1 MQYIKQE
8 LTEFISTNLTDSYL
22 DWSPATEYI
31 VEPDN
36 ALTSASIA
44 RDGSYY
50 YRSVFD
56 VEKNIDFKPSLYENL
71 KWVKHSVSNK
81 YAMLDMSSNSKS
93 VFEGGDLTVTF
104 LQNQSSIL
112 GIGNYEA
119 DYITIDILAP
129 DGTTILWT
137 YNTPSN
143 INGNVYDYYDYIY
156 EPYIF
161 DTDYTIKVNLPL
173 QGRYV
178 RLTFRKLLITNK
190 SACGYLIV
198 GNPVDMGMSLMQP
211 KFGYNS
217 LTTKDISTFG
227 NLDIKKSFVQDIVD
241 FETVIAS
248 TYLPRMRREL
258 KKIYDE
264 IVLFIIDER
273 DISEYENLM
282 TLGVIQDA
290 SVVLENNVESVI
302 SFSVI
307 EAL

>member
-1 MQYIKQE
+1 MYYIKQE
-8 LTEFISTNLTDSYL
+8 LTELTSTNLTDSYP
-22 DWSPATEYI
+22 DWSPTTTYI

-36 ALTSASIA
+36 ALTSASVV
-44 RDGSYY
+44 RYGSYY
-50 YRSVFD
+50 YRSVTSTNLNFNP
-56 VEKNIDFKPSLYENL
+56 ETYSNI

-93 VFEGGDLTVTF
+93 VVVGGDLTVTF

-119 DYITIDILAP
+119 DYITIEILAP
-129 DGTTILWT
+129 DGVTILWT
-137 YNTPSN
+137 YDTPSN
-143 INGNVYDYYDYIY
+143 INANVYDYYDYIY
-156 EPYIF
+156 EPYNLDQDF
-161 DTDYTIKVNLPL
+161 TTKVNLPL

-178 RLTFRKLLITNK
+178 RMTFHKLPLTNK
-190 SACGYLIV
+190 AACGYLII
-198 GNPVDMGMSLMQP
+198 GNPVYIGMSLMGV

-217 LTTKDISTFG
+217 LTTKEISSFG
-227 NLDIKKSFVQDIVD
+227 NLDIKKSFIQDIVD

-264 IVLFIIDER
+264 IVLFVIDER
-273 DISEYENLM
+273 DVSEYENLM

>member
-1 MQYIKQE
+1 MYYIKQE
-8 LTEFISTNLTDSYL
+8 LTEFTSTNLTDTYS
-22 DWSPATEYI
+22 DWSPNITYI

-44 RDGSYY
+44 RFGAYY
-50 YRSVFD
+50 YRSVTSTNLNFNP
-56 VEKNIDFKPSLYENL
+56 ETYSNI

-93 VFEGGDLTVTF
+93 VVVGGDLTVTF

-119 DYITIDILAP
+119 DYITIEILAP
-129 DGTTILWT
+129 DGVTILWT
-137 YNTPSN
+137 YDTPSN
-143 INGNVYDYYDYIY
+143 INANVYDYYDYIY
-156 EPYIF
+156 EPYNLDQDF
-161 DTDYTIKVNLPL
+161 TTKVNLPL

-178 RLTFRKLLITNK
+178 RMTFHRLPLTDN

-198 GNPVDMGMSLMQP
+198 GNPVYIGMSLMGV

-217 LTTKDISTFG
+217 LTTKEISSFG
-227 NLDIKKSFVQDIVD
+227 NLDIKKSFIQDIVD

-258 KKIYDE
+258 KKVYDE
-264 IVLFIIDER
+264 IVLFVIDER
-273 DISEYENLM
+273 DVSEYENLM

-302 SFSVI
+302 SFSLV

>member
-1 MQYIKQE
+1 MYYIKQE
-8 LTEFISTNLTDSYL
+8 LTEFTSTNLTDTYS
-22 DWSPATEYI
+22 DWSPNITYI

-44 RDGSYY
+44 RFGAYY
-50 YRSVFD
+50 YRSVTSTNLNFNP
-56 VEKNIDFKPSLYENL
+56 ETYSNI

-137 YNTPSN
+137 YDTPSN
-143 INGNVYDYYDYIY
+143 INANVYDYYDYIY
-156 EPYIF
+156 EPYNLDQDFTTKI
-161 DTDYTIKVNLPL
+161 NLPI

-178 RLTFRKLLITNK
+178 RLTFHKLLVTNR

-227 NLDIKKSFVQDIVD
+227 NLDIKKSFIQDIVD

-264 IVLFIIDER
+264 IVLFVIDER
-273 DISEYENLM
+273 DVSEYENLM

>member
-8 LTEFISTNLTDSYL
+8 LTEFTSTNLTDSYP
-22 DWSPATEYI
+22 DWVDTTTYI

-44 RDGSYY
+44 RYGSYY
-50 YRSVFD
+50 YRSVTSTNLNF
-56 VEKNIDFKPSLYENL
+56 NPSTYENI

-104 LQNQSSIL
+104 LQNQSSVL

-137 YNTPSN
+137 YETPSN
-143 INGNVYDYYDYIY
+143 INANVYDYYDYIY
-156 EPYIF
+156 EPYNLDQDF
-161 DTDYTIKVNLPL
+161 TTKVNLPI

-178 RLTFRKLLITNK
+178 RLTFHKLLITNR

-217 LTTKDISTFG
+217 LTTKDISSFG
-227 NLDIKKSFVQDIVD
+227 NLDIKKSFIQDIVD

-264 IVLFIIDER
+264 IVLFVIDER
-273 DISEYENLM
+273 DVSEYENLM

>member
-8 LTEFISTNLTDSYL
+8 LTEFTSTNLTDTYS
-22 DWSPATEYI
+22 DWSPTITYV

-44 RDGSYY
+44 RFGAYY
-50 YRSVFD
+50 YRSVTSTNLNFNP
-56 VEKNIDFKPSLYENL
+56 ETYSNI

-93 VFEGGDLTVTF
+93 VVVGGDLTVTF

-119 DYITIDILAP
+119 DYITIEILAP
-129 DGTTILWT
+129 DGVTILWT

-143 INGNVYDYYDYIY
+143 INANVYDYYDYIY
-156 EPYIF
+156 EPYNLDQDF
-161 DTDYTIKVNLPL
+161 TTKVNLPL

-178 RLTFRKLLITNK
+178 RMTFHRLPLTGR

-198 GNPVDMGMSLMQP
+198 GNPVYIGMSLMGV

-217 LTTKDISTFG
+217 LTTKEISSFG
-227 NLDIKKSFVQDIVD
+227 NLDIKKSFIQDIVD

-264 IVLFIIDER
+264 IVLFVIDER
-273 DISEYENLM
+273 DVSEYENLM

-302 SFSVI
+302 SFSLV

>member
-8 LTEFISTNLTDSYL
+8 LTEFTSTNLTDSYP
-22 DWSPATEYI
+22 DWSPTTTYT

-36 ALTSASIA
+36 ALTSASVV
-44 RDGSYY
+44 RYGSYY
-50 YRSVFD
+50 YRSVT
-56 VEKNIDFKPSLYENL
+56 SANL
-71 KWVKHSVSNK
+71 NFNPNTYADIKWVKHSVSNK

-104 LQNQSSIL
+104 LQNQSSVL

-119 DYITIDILAP
+119 DYITIEILAS
-129 DGTTILWT
+129 DGTTILWV
-137 YNTPSN
+137 YNTLSN
-143 INGNVYDYYDYIY
+143 VNANVYDYYDYIY
-156 EPYIF
+156 EPYVLGQDF
-161 DTDYTIKVNLPL
+161 TTKVNIPI

-178 RLTFRKLLITNK
+178 RLTFHKLTLTNRA
-190 SACGYLIV
+190 ACGYLIV
-198 GNPVDMGMSLMQP
+198 GNPMDMGMSLMQP
-211 KFGYNS
+211 KFSYNS
-217 LTTKDISTFG
+217 LATKEISSFG
-227 NLDIKKSFVQDIVD
+227 NLDITKSFIQDIVD

-248 TYLPRMRREL
+248 TYLSRMRREL

-273 DISEYENLM
+273 DVSEYENLM

>member
-1 MQYIKQE
+1 MYYIKQE
-8 LTEFISTNLTDSYL
+8 LTEFTSTNLTDTYS
-22 DWSPATEYI
+22 DWSPTITYI

-36 ALTSASIA
+36 ALTSASVV
-44 RDGSYY
+44 RYGSYY
-50 YRSVFD
+50 YRSVTSTNLNFNP
-56 VEKNIDFKPSLYENL
+56 ETYSNI
-71 KWVKHSVSNK
+71 KWVKHAVSNK

-93 VFEGGDLTVTF
+93 VVVGGDLTVTF

-119 DYITIDILAP
+119 DYITIEILAP
-129 DGTTILWT
+129 DGSTILWT
-137 YNTPSN
+137 YDTPSN
-143 INGNVYDYYDYIY
+143 INANVYDYYDYIY
-156 EPYIF
+156 EPYNLDQDF
-161 DTDYTIKVNLPL
+161 TTKVNLPL
-173 QGRYV
+173 QGRYI
-178 RLTFRKLLITNK
+178 RMTFHKLLITNR

-198 GNPVDMGMSLMQP
+198 GNPVYIGMSLMGV

-217 LTTKDISTFG
+217 LTTKEISSFG
-227 NLDIKKSFVQDIVD
+227 NLDIKKSFIQDIVD

-264 IVLFIIDER
+264 IVLFVIDER
-273 DISEYENLM
+273 DVSEYENLM

-302 SFSVI
+302 SFSLV

>member
-8 LTEFISTNLTDSYL
+8 LTEFTSTNLTDSYP
-22 DWSPATEYI
+22 DWSPTTTYI

-36 ALTSASIA
+36 ALTSASVV
-44 RDGSYY
+44 RYGSYY
-50 YRSVFD
+50 YRSVT
-56 VEKNIDFKPSLYENL
+56 SANL
-71 KWVKHSVSNK
+71 NFNPNTYSDIKWVKHAVSNK

-93 VFEGGDLTVTF
+93 IYEGGDLTVTF
-104 LQNQSSIL
+104 LQNQSSVL

-119 DYITIDILAP
+119 DYITVEVLAS
-129 DGTTILWT
+129 DGTTILWM
-137 YNTPSN
+137 YNTLSN
-143 INGNVYDYYDYIY
+143 VNANVYDYYDYIY
-156 EPYIF
+156 EPYNLDQDFTTKI
-161 DTDYTIKVNLPL
+161 NLPI

-178 RLTFRKLLITNK
+178 RLTFYKLPLTNR

-198 GNPVDMGMSLMQP
+198 GNPMDMGMSLMQP
-211 KFGYNS
+211 KFSYNS
-217 LTTKDISTFG
+217 LTTKEISTFG
-227 NLDIKKSFVQDIVD
+227 NLDIKKSFIQDIVD

-248 TYLPRMRREL
+248 TYLSRMRREL

-273 DISEYENLM
+273 DVSEYENLM

-290 SVVLENNVESVI
+290 SVVLENNVESVM

>member
-8 LTEFISTNLTDSYL
+8 LTEFTSTNLTDSYP
-22 DWSPATEYI
+22 DWSPTTTYI

-36 ALTSASIA
+36 ALTSASVV
-44 RDGSYY
+44 RYGSYY
-50 YRSVFD
+50 YRSVTSANLNF
-56 VEKNIDFKPSLYENL
+56 NPSTYSDI

-93 VFEGGDLTVTF
+93 IVEGGDLTVTF
-104 LQNQSSIL
+104 LQNQSSVL
-112 GIGNYEA
+112 GIGNCEA
-119 DYITIDILAP
+119 DYITIEVLAS
-129 DGTTILWT
+129 DETTILWT
-137 YNTPSN
+137 YNTLSN
-143 INGNVYDYYDYIY
+143 VNANVYDYYDYMY
-156 EPYIF
+156 EPYVLDQDF
-161 DTDYTIKVNLPL
+161 TTKVNLPI

-178 RLTFRKLLITNK
+178 RLTFHKLFLTNR

-198 GNPVDMGMSLMQP
+198 GNPMDMGMSLMQP
-211 KFGYNS
+211 KFSYNS
-217 LTTKDISTFG
+217 LTTKEISTFG
-227 NLDIKKSFVQDIVD
+227 NLDIKKSFIQDIVD

-248 TYLPRMRREL
+248 TYLSRMRREL

-273 DISEYENLM
+273 DVSEYENLM

>member
-1 MQYIKQE
+1 MYYIKQE
-8 LTEFISTNLTDSYL
+8 LTEFTSTNLTDTYS
-22 DWSPATEYI
+22 DWSPNITYI

-44 RDGSYY
+44 RFGAYY
-50 YRSVFD
+50 YRSVTSTNLNFNP
-56 VEKNIDFKPSLYENL
+56 ETYSNI

-93 VFEGGDLTVTF
+93 VVVGGDLTVTF

-119 DYITIDILAP
+119 DYITIEILAP
-129 DGTTILWT
+129 DGTTILWS

-143 INGNVYDYYDYIY
+143 INANVYDYYDYIY
-156 EPYIF
+156 EPYNLDQDF
-161 DTDYTIKVNLPL
+161 TTKVNLPL

-178 RLTFRKLLITNK
+178 RMTFHKLPLTGR

-198 GNPVDMGMSLMQP
+198 GNPVYIGMSLMGV

-217 LTTKDISTFG
+217 LTTKEISSFG
-227 NLDIKKSFVQDIVD
+227 NLDIKKSFIQDIVD

-258 KKIYDE
+258 KKVYDE
-264 IVLFIIDER
+264 IVLFVIDER
-273 DISEYENLM
+273 DVSEYENLM

-302 SFSVI
+302 SFSLV

>member
-8 LTEFISTNLTDSYL
+8 LTEFTSTNLTDSYP
-22 DWSPATEYI
+22 DWSPTTTYI
-31 VEPDN
+31 VQADN

-44 RDGSYY
+44 RYGSYY
-50 YRSVFD
+50 YRSVTSTNLNFNP
-56 VEKNIDFKPSLYENL
+56 ETYSNI

-129 DGTTILWT
+129 DGTTIIWT

-143 INGNVYDYYDYIY
+143 INANVYDYYDYIY
-156 EPYIF
+156 EPYNLDQDF
-161 DTDYTIKVNLPL
+161 TTKVNLPI

-178 RLTFRKLLITNK
+178 RLTFHKLLITNR

-217 LTTKDISTFG
+217 LTTKEISSFG
-227 NLDIKKSFVQDIVD
+227 NLDIKKSFIQDVVD

-264 IVLFIIDER
+264 IVLFVIDER
-273 DISEYENLM
+273 DVSEYENLM

>member
-8 LTEFISTNLTDSYL
+8 LTEFTSTNLTDSYP
-22 DWSPATEYI
+22 DWSPTIKYI

-36 ALTSASIA
+36 ALTSASVV
-44 RDGSYY
+44 RYGSYY
-50 YRSVFD
+50 YRSVSD
-56 VEKNIDFKPSLYENL
+56 VEDNQNFNPSTYENF
-71 KWVKHSVSNK
+71 KWVKHAVSNK

-93 VFEGGDLTVTF
+93 IFEGGDLTVTF
-104 LQNQSSIL
+104 LQNQSSII

-119 DYITIDILAP
+119 DYITIEILAP
-129 DGTTILWT
+129 DGITILWT
-137 YNTPSN
+137 YDTPSN
-143 INGNVYDYYDYIY
+143 INANVYDYYDYIY
-156 EPYIF
+156 EPY
-161 DTDYTIKVNLPL
+161 NLDQDFTAKISLPI

-178 RLTFRKLLITNK
+178 RLTFHKLLITNR
-190 SACGYLIV
+190 SACGYLIL
-198 GNPVDMGMSLMQP
+198 GNPVYIGMSLMGV

-217 LTTKDISTFG
+217 LTTKEISSFG
-227 NLDIKKSFVQDIVD
+227 NLDINKSFIQDIVD

-273 DISEYENLM
+273 DVSEYENLM

-302 SFSVI
+302 SFSVV

>member
-1 MQYIKQE
+1 MYYVKQE
-8 LTEFISTNLTDSYL
+8 LTEFTSTNLTDIYPE
-22 DWSPATEYI
+22 WSDLITYI

-36 ALTSASIA
+36 ALTNASVA
-44 RDGSYY
+44 RYGAYY
-50 YRSVFD
+50 YRSVTSTNLNF
-56 VEKNIDFKPSLYENL
+56 NPSTYVDI
-71 KWVKHSVSNK
+71 KWIKHAVSNK

-104 LQNQSSIL
+104 LQNQASIV

-119 DYITIDILAP
+119 DHITIEILAP
-129 DGTTILWT
+129 DGVTILWT
-137 YNTPSN
+137 YDTPSN
-143 INGNVYDYYDYIY
+143 INANVYDYYDYIY
-156 EPYIF
+156 EPY
-161 DTDYTIKVNLPL
+161 NLDQDFTTKISLPI

-178 RLTFRKLLITNK
+178 RLTFHKLSVTNR
-190 SACGYLIV
+190 SACGYLIL
-198 GNPVDMGMSLMQP
+198 GNPVYIGMSLMGV

-217 LTTKDISTFG
+217 LTTKEISPFG
-227 NLDIKKSFVQDIVD
+227 NLDIKKSFIQDVVD

-248 TYLPRMRREL
+248 TYLPRMRREV
-258 KKIYDE
+258 KKIYNE

-273 DISEYENLM
+273 DVSEYENLM

-302 SFSVI
+302 SFSVV

>member
-8 LTEFISTNLTDSYL
+8 LTEFTSTNLTDSYP
-22 DWSPATEYI
+22 DWSPTTTYI

-36 ALTSASIA
+36 TLTSASIA
-44 RDGSYY
+44 RYGSYY
-50 YRSVFD
+50 YRSVTSA
-56 VEKNIDFKPSLYENL
+56 NLDFNPNTYVDI
-71 KWVKHSVSNK
+71 KWVKHAVSNK

-104 LQNQSSIL
+104 LQNQASIV

-119 DYITIDILAP
+119 DHITIEILAP
-129 DGTTILWT
+129 DGVTILWA
-137 YNTPSN
+137 YDTPSN
-143 INGNVYDYYDYIY
+143 INANVYDYYEYIY
-156 EPYIF
+156 EPYLLDQDFTTKI
-161 DTDYTIKVNLPL
+161 NLPI

-178 RLTFRKLLITNK
+178 RLTFHKLSLTNR

-217 LTTKDISTFG
+217 LTTKDISSFG
-227 NLDIKKSFVQDIVD
+227 NLDIKKSFVQDVVD

-273 DISEYENLM
+273 DVSEYENLM

>member
-8 LTEFISTNLTDSYL
+8 LTEFTSTNLTDTYS
-22 DWSPATEYI
+22 DWSDLITYI

-36 ALTSASIA
+36 ALTNASVA
-44 RDGSYY
+44 RYGSYY
-50 YRSVFD
+50 YRSVT
-56 VEKNIDFKPSLYENL
+56 SANL
-71 KWVKHSVSNK
+71 NFNPNTYSDIKWVKHAVSNK

-93 VFEGGDLTVTF
+93 IVEGGDLTVTF
-104 LQNQSSIL
+104 IQNQSSVL

-119 DYITIDILAP
+119 DYIIIDILAS

-137 YNTPSN
+137 YNTLSN
-143 INGNVYDYYDYIY
+143 VNANVYDYYDYIY
-156 EPYIF
+156 EPYSLDQDF
-161 DTDYTIKVNLPL
+161 TTKVNLPI
-173 QGRYV
+173 QGSYV
-178 RLTFRKLLITNK
+178 RLTFHKLLSTDR
-190 SACGYLIV
+190 SACGYLIA
-198 GNPVDMGMSLMQP
+198 GNPMDMGMSLMQP

-217 LTTKDISTFG
+217 LTTKDISAFG

-273 DISEYENLM
+273 DVSEYENLM

-302 SFSVI
+302 SFSVV

>member
-1 MQYIKQE
+1 MYYIKQE
-8 LTEFISTNLTDSYL
+8 LTEFTSTNLTDSYP
-22 DWSPATEYI
+22 DWSPTTTYI

-36 ALTSASIA
+36 ALTSASVV
-44 RDGSYY
+44 RYGSYY
-50 YRSVFD
+50 YRSVTSTNLNFNP
-56 VEKNIDFKPSLYENL
+56 ETYSNI

-93 VFEGGDLTVTF
+93 VVVGGDLTVTF

-119 DYITIDILAP
+119 DYITIEILAP

-137 YNTPSN
+137 HDTPSN
-143 INGNVYDYYDYIY
+143 INANVYDYYDYIY
-156 EPYIF
+156 EPYNLDQDF
-161 DTDYTIKVNLPL
+161 TTKVNLPL

-178 RLTFRKLLITNK
+178 RMTFHKLLITNR

-198 GNPVDMGMSLMQP
+198 GNPVYIGMSLMGV

-217 LTTKDISTFG
+217 LTTKEISSFG
-227 NLDIKKSFVQDIVD
+227 NLDIKKSFIQDIVD

-264 IVLFIIDER
+264 IVLFVIDER
-273 DISEYENLM
+273 DVSEYENLM

>member
-8 LTEFISTNLTDSYL
+8 LTEFTSTNLTDSYP
-22 DWSPATEYI
+22 DWSPTTTYI
-31 VEPDN
+31 EEPDN
-36 ALTSASIA
+36 ALTDASIA
-44 RDGSYY
+44 RYGSYY
-50 YRSVFD
+50 YRSVTPA
-56 VEKNIDFKPSLYENL
+56 NLDFNPNSYENH
-71 KWVKHSVSNK
+71 KWVKHAVSNK

-119 DYITIDILAP
+119 DYITVDILAP

-137 YNTPSN
+137 YDTPSN
-143 INGNVYDYYDYIY
+143 TNANVYDYYDYIY
-156 EPYIF
+156 EPYNLDQDF
-161 DTDYTIKVNLPL
+161 TTKVNLPL

-178 RLTFRKLLITNK
+178 RMTFHRLPLTDN

-198 GNPVDMGMSLMQP
+198 GNPVYIGMSLMGV

-217 LTTKDISTFG
+217 LTTKEISSFG
-227 NLDIKKSFVQDIVD
+227 NLDIKKSFIQDIVD

-258 KKIYDE
+258 KKVYDE

-273 DISEYENLM
+273 DVSEYENLM

>member
-1 MQYIKQE
+1 MYYIKQE
-8 LTEFISTNLTDSYL
+8 LTEFTSTNLTDIYS
-22 DWSPATEYI
+22 DWSPTTTYI

-44 RDGSYY
+44 RFGSYY
-50 YRSVFD
+50 YRSVTSTNLNF
-56 VEKNIDFKPSLYENL
+56 NPSTYADI
-71 KWVKHSVSNK
+71 KWVKHAVSNK

-104 LQNQSSIL
+104 LQNQASTV

-119 DYITIDILAP
+119 DYITVEILAP
-129 DGTTILWT
+129 DGVTILWA
-137 YNTPSN
+137 YDTPSN
-143 INGNVYDYYDYIY
+143 INANVYDYYDYIY
-156 EPYIF
+156 EPY
-161 DTDYTIKVNLPL
+161 NLDQDFTTKISLPT

-178 RLTFRKLLITNK
+178 RLTFHKLLVTNR
-190 SACGYLIV
+190 SACGYLIL
-198 GNPVDMGMSLMQP
+198 GNPVYIGMSLMGV

-217 LTTKDISTFG
+217 LTTKEISSFG
-227 NLDIKKSFVQDIVD
+227 NLDINKSFIQDIVD

-273 DISEYENLM
+273 DVSEYENLM

-302 SFSVI
+302 SFSVV

>member
-1 MQYIKQE
+1 MYYIKQE
-8 LTEFISTNLTDSYL
+8 LTEFTSTNLTDTYS
-22 DWSPATEYI
+22 DWSPNITYI

-44 RDGSYY
+44 RFGAYY
-50 YRSVFD
+50 YRSVTSTNLNFNP
-56 VEKNIDFKPSLYENL
+56 ETYSNI

-93 VFEGGDLTVTF
+93 VVVGGDLTVTF

-119 DYITIDILAP
+119 DYITIEILAP
-129 DGTTILWT
+129 DGTTILWS

-143 INGNVYDYYDYIY
+143 INANVYDYYDYIY
-156 EPYIF
+156 EPYNLDQDF
-161 DTDYTIKVNLPL
+161 TTKVNLPL

-178 RLTFRKLLITNK
+178 RMTFHKLPLTGR

-198 GNPVDMGMSLMQP
+198 GNPVYIGMSLMGV

-217 LTTKDISTFG
+217 LTTKEISSFG
-227 NLDIKKSFVQDIVD
+227 NLDIKKSFIQDIVD

-258 KKIYDE
+258 KKVYDE
-264 IVLFIIDER
+264 IVLFVIDER
-273 DISEYENLM
+273 DVSEYENLM

>member
-8 LTEFISTNLTDSYL
+8 LTEFTSTNLTDSYP
-22 DWSPATEYI
+22 DWSPATTYI

-36 ALTSASIA
+36 ALTNVSIA
-44 RDGSYY
+44 RYGSYY
-50 YRSVFD
+50 YRSVTSA
-56 VEKNIDFKPSLYENL
+56 NLDFNPSTYENI

-81 YAMLDMSSNSKS
+81 YAMLDMSANTKS

-119 DYITIDILAP
+119 DYITIEILAP
-129 DGTTILWT
+129 DGGTILWT
-137 YNTPSN
+137 YDTPSN
-143 INGNVYDYYDYIY
+143 INANVYDYYEYIY
-156 EPYIF
+156 EPYNLDQDF
-161 DTDYTIKVNLPL
+161 TTKVNLPI

-178 RLTFRKLLITNK
+178 RLTFHKLLITNR

-217 LTTKDISTFG
+217 LTTKEISSFG
-227 NLDIKKSFVQDIVD
+227 NLDIKKSFIQDIVD

-273 DISEYENLM
+273 DVSEYENLM

>member
-8 LTEFISTNLTDSYL
+8 LTEFTSTNLTDSYP
-22 DWSPATEYI
+22 DWVDTTTYI

-44 RDGSYY
+44 RYGSYY
-50 YRSVFD
+50 YRSVTSANLNFNPGTYS
-56 VEKNIDFKPSLYENL
+56 NI

-93 VFEGGDLTVTF
+93 IVVGGDLTVTF

-137 YNTPSN
+137 YETPSN
-143 INGNVYDYYDYIY
+143 INANVYDYYDYIY
-156 EPYIF
+156 EPYNLDQDF
-161 DTDYTIKVNLPL
+161 TTKVNLPI

-178 RLTFRKLLITNK
+178 RVTFHKLLLTNR

-198 GNPVDMGMSLMQP
+198 GNPMYMGMSLMQP

-227 NLDIKKSFVQDIVD
+227 NLDIKKSFVQDVVD

-273 DISEYENLM
+273 DVSEYENLM

>member
-8 LTEFISTNLTDSYL
+8 LTEFTWTNLTDSYP
-22 DWSPATEYI
+22 DWSPTTTYT

-36 ALTSASIA
+36 ALTSASVA
-44 RDGSYY
+44 RYGSYY
-50 YRSVFD
+50 YRSVTSANLNF
-56 VEKNIDFKPSLYENL
+56 NPSTYSDI

-93 VFEGGDLTVTF
+93 VFEGGDLTVAF
-104 LQNQSSIL
+104 LQNQSSVL

-119 DYITIDILAP
+119 DYITIEVLAS
-129 DGTTILWT
+129 DGTTILWM
-137 YNTPSN
+137 YNTLSN
-143 INGNVYDYYDYIY
+143 VNANVYDYYDYIY
-156 EPYIF
+156 EPYVLGQDF
-161 DTDYTIKVNLPL
+161 TTKVNIPI

-178 RLTFRKLLITNK
+178 RLTFHKLTLTNRA
-190 SACGYLIV
+190 ACGYLIM
-198 GNPVDMGMSLMQP
+198 GNPMDMGMSLMQP
-211 KFGYNS
+211 KFSYNS
-217 LTTKDISTFG
+217 LTTKEISSFG
-227 NLDIKKSFVQDIVD
+227 NLDIKKSFIQDIVD

-248 TYLPRMRREL
+248 TYLSRMRREL

>member
-1 MQYIKQE
+1 MYYIKQE
-8 LTEFISTNLTDSYL
+8 LTEFTSTNLTDSYP
-22 DWSPATEYI
+22 DWVDTTTYI

-44 RDGSYY
+44 RFGAYY
-50 YRSVFD
+50 YRSVTSTNLNFNP
-56 VEKNIDFKPSLYENL
+56 ETYSNI

-93 VFEGGDLTVTF
+93 VVVGGDLTVTF

-119 DYITIDILAP
+119 DYITIEILAP
-129 DGTTILWT
+129 DGGTILWT
-137 YNTPSN
+137 YDTPSN
-143 INGNVYDYYDYIY
+143 INANVYDYYDYIY
-156 EPYIF
+156 EPYNLDQDF
-161 DTDYTIKVNLPL
+161 TTKVNLPL

-178 RLTFRKLLITNK
+178 RMTFHRLPVKGN

-198 GNPVDMGMSLMQP
+198 GNPVYIGMSLMGV

-217 LTTKDISTFG
+217 LTTKEISSFG
-227 NLDIKKSFVQDIVD
+227 NLDIKKSFIQDIVD

-248 TYLPRMRREL
+248 TYLPRMRQEL
-258 KKIYDE
+258 KKVYDE
-264 IVLFIIDER
+264 IVLFVIDER
-273 DISEYENLM
+273 DVSEYENLM

-302 SFSVI
+302 SFSLV

>member
-8 LTEFISTNLTDSYL
+8 LTEFTWTNLTDSYP
-22 DWSPATEYI
+22 DWSPTTTYT

-36 ALTSASIA
+36 ALTSASVA
-44 RDGSYY
+44 RYGSYY
-50 YRSVFD
+50 YRSVTSANLNF
-56 VEKNIDFKPSLYENL
+56 NPSTYSDI

-104 LQNQSSIL
+104 LQNQSSVL

-119 DYITIDILAP
+119 DYITIEVLAS
-129 DGTTILWT
+129 DGTTILWM
-137 YNTPSN
+137 YNTLSN
-143 INGNVYDYYDYIY
+143 VNANVYDYYDYIY
-156 EPYIF
+156 EPYVLDQDF
-161 DTDYTIKVNLPL
+161 TTKVNIPIL
-173 QGRYV
+173 GRYV
-178 RLTFRKLLITNK
+178 RLTFHKLTLTNRA
-190 SACGYLIV
+190 ACGYLIM
-198 GNPVDMGMSLMQP
+198 GNPMDMGMSLMQP
-211 KFGYNS
+211 KFSYNS
-217 LTTKDISTFG
+217 LTTKEISSFG
-227 NLDIKKSFVQDIVD
+227 NLDIKKSFIQDIVD

-248 TYLPRMRREL
+248 TYLSRMRREL

-273 DISEYENLM
+273 DVSEYENLM

>member
-1 MQYIKQE
+1 MYYIKQE
-8 LTEFISTNLTDSYL
+8 LTEFTSTNLTDTYS
-22 DWSPATEYI
+22 DWSPTITYI

-44 RDGSYY
+44 RFGAYY
-50 YRSVFD
+50 YRSVTSTNLNFNP
-56 VEKNIDFKPSLYENL
+56 ETYSNI

-93 VFEGGDLTVTF
+93 VVVGGDLTVTF

-119 DYITIDILAP
+119 DYITIEILAP
-129 DGTTILWT
+129 DGVTILWT
-137 YNTPSN
+137 YDTPSN
-143 INGNVYDYYDYIY
+143 INANVYDYYDYIY
-156 EPYIF
+156 EPYNLDQEF
-161 DTDYTIKVNLPL
+161 TTKVNLPI
-173 QGRYV
+173 QGRFV
-178 RLTFRKLLITNK
+178 RMTFHKLLITNR

-198 GNPVDMGMSLMQP
+198 GNPVDIGKSLMGV

-217 LTTKDISTFG
+217 LTTKEISSFG
-227 NLDIKKSFVQDIVD
+227 NLDIKKGFIQDIVD

-273 DISEYENLM
+273 DVSEYENLM

-290 SVVLENNVESVI
+290 NVVLENNVESVI
-302 SFSVI
+302 SFSVV

>member
-8 LTEFISTNLTDSYL
+8 LTEFTSTNLTDTYP
-22 DWSPATEYI
+22 DWSPTTTYI

-36 ALTSASIA
+36 TLTSASIV
-44 RDGSYY
+44 RYGSYY
-50 YRSVFD
+50 YRSVTSANLNF
-56 VEKNIDFKPSLYENL
+56 NPSTYSDI

-104 LQNQSSIL
+104 LQNQSSVL
-112 GIGNYEA
+112 GIGNCEA
-119 DYITIDILAP
+119 DYITIEVLAA

-137 YNTPSN
+137 YNTLSN
-143 INGNVYDYYDYIY
+143 VNANVYDYYDYIY
-156 EPYIF
+156 KPYVLDQDF
-161 DTDYTIKVNLPL
+161 TTKVNLPI

-178 RLTFRKLLITNK
+178 RLTFHKLSLTNR

-198 GNPVDMGMSLMQP
+198 GNPMDMGMSLMQP
-211 KFGYNS
+211 KFSYNS
-217 LTTKDISTFG
+217 LTTKEISTFG
-227 NLDIKKSFVQDIVD
+227 NLDITKSFIQDIVD

-248 TYLPRMRREL
+248 TYLSRMRREL

-273 DISEYENLM
+273 DVSEYENLM

>member
-1 MQYIKQE
+1 MYYIKQE
-8 LTEFISTNLTDSYL
+8 LTEFTSTNLTDSYP
-22 DWSPATEYI
+22 DWSPTITYI

-36 ALTSASIA
+36 ALTSASVV
-44 RDGSYY
+44 RYGSYY
-50 YRSVFD
+50 YRSVTSTNLNFNP
-56 VEKNIDFKPSLYENL
+56 ETYSNI

-93 VFEGGDLTVTF
+93 VVVGGDLTVTF

-119 DYITIDILAP
+119 DYITIEILAP
-129 DGTTILWT
+129 DGVTILWT

-143 INGNVYDYYDYIY
+143 INANVYDYYDYIY
-156 EPYIF
+156 EPYNLDQDF
-161 DTDYTIKVNLPL
+161 TTKVNLPL

-178 RLTFRKLLITNK
+178 RMTFHKLPLTGR

-198 GNPVDMGMSLMQP
+198 GNPVYIGMSLMGV

-217 LTTKDISTFG
+217 LTTKEISSFG
-227 NLDIKKSFVQDIVD
+227 NLDIKKSFIQDIVD

-273 DISEYENLM
+273 DVSEYENLM

>member
-8 LTEFISTNLTDSYL
+8 LTEFTWTNLTDSYP
-22 DWSPATEYI
+22 DWSPTTTYI

-36 ALTSASIA
+36 ALTSASVV
-44 RDGSYY
+44 RYGSYY
-50 YRSVFD
+50 YRSVTSANLNF
-56 VEKNIDFKPSLYENL
+56 NPSTYSDI

-93 VFEGGDLTVTF
+93 VFEGGDLAVTF
-104 LQNQSSIL
+104 LQNQSSVL

-119 DYITIDILAP
+119 DYITVEVLAS
-129 DGTTILWT
+129 DGTTILWM
-137 YNTPSN
+137 YNTLSN
-143 INGNVYDYYDYIY
+143 VNANVYDYYDYIY
-156 EPYIF
+156 EPYVLGQDF
-161 DTDYTIKVNLPL
+161 TTKVNIPI

-178 RLTFRKLLITNK
+178 RLTFHKLTLTNRA
-190 SACGYLIV
+190 ACGYLIV
-198 GNPVDMGMSLMQP
+198 GNPMDMGMSLMQP
-211 KFGYNS
+211 KFSYNS
-217 LTTKDISTFG
+217 LTTKEISSFG
-227 NLDIKKSFVQDIVD
+227 NLDIKKSFIQDIVD

-248 TYLPRMRREL
+248 TYLSRMRREL

-273 DISEYENLM
+273 DVSEYENLM

-302 SFSVI
+302 SFSVV